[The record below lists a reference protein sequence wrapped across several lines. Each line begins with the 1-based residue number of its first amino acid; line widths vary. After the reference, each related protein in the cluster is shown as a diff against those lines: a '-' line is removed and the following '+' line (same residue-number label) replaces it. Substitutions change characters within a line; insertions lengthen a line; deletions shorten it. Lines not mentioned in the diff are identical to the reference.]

1 MTKGILAKIKSKW
14 AEWTIGTILI
24 INLLRQLLNFL
35 GVAIEGH
42 YTRFEAVDII
52 CKLDQSSQERG
63 FSLINNLM
71 QCISREA
78 VLNLGFAIFV
88 VAVYLYY
95 IRKKRN

>member
-1 MTKGILAKIKSKW
+1 MAKIKTKW
-14 AEWTIGTILI
+14 IDWAIGTILI